1 MRQFQTG
8 QNWALKEEPSQAG
21 SKRGK
26 EPDARARTAA
36 TRNCDIETRHPHD
49 SRQRGYHP
57 AAPLLTRLQSLPR
70 MSSVP

>member
-26 EPDARARTAA
+26 EPDARALQPLATVTSKRAARTIRGDAD
-36 TRNCDIETRHPHD
+36 TILPFLCSHVC
-49 SRQRGYHP
+49 SRFP
-57 AAPLLTRLQSLPR
+57 E
-70 MSSVP
+70 